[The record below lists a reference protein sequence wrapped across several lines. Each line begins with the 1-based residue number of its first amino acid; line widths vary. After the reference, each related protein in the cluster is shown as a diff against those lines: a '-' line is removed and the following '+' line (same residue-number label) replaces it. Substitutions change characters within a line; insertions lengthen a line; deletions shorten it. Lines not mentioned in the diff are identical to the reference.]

1 MMNARSIAAVLVGG
15 VVDIAATNVFALPLV
30 MYVVFRDHP
39 AGPDATQTLLHTIS
53 SDPALVATSM
63 VLGGLASVL
72 GGYVAAWMAGRSHLL
87 IGALS
92 AYLCTAFGIA
102 ALVHGTPGV
111 SLLQHLGGFTFS
123 PALGLLGGYLRSLQT
138 RRVARA

>member
-1 MMNARSIAAVLVGG
+1 MNARSIAAVLVGG

-30 MYVVFRDHP
+30 VYVVFRDHP
-39 AGPDATQTLLHTIS
+39 VGPDAVQTMLHTIS

-63 VLGGLASVL
+63 FFGCLASVL
-72 GGYVAAWMAGRSHLL
+72 GGYTAAWMAGRNQLL
-87 IGALS
+87 VGALS

-102 ALVHGTPGV
+102 SLVHGTPGV
-111 SLLQHLGGFTFS
+111 SLQQHLGSFVLS
-123 PALGLLGGYLRSLQT
+123 PALGLLGGYLRSLQS